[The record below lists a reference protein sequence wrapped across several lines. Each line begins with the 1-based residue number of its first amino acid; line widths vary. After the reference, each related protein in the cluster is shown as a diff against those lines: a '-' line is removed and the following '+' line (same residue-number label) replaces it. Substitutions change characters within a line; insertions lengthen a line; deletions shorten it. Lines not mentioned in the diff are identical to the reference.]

1 MEGRDTAS
9 HAWISELSQG
19 KVVQNT
25 EGPSALMVNGKSLG
39 RVRIYGITVATD
51 DLVVDDGTGSIL
63 VRSFERQWKVSV
75 GEPVLV
81 IGRPRLYEGSLYLLG
96 EIVKKIEPSWLEVRR
111 KIIALPSNESPSS
124 RVLEI
129 VRKRDTGEGA
139 DYEEVIG
146 ELGDKGEELIV
157 HLLATGELFETK
169 PGKLKVL
176 E

>member
-1 MEGRDTAS
+1 MEGRDTAV
-9 HAWISELSQG
+9 HAWVSELAQG
-19 KVVQNT
+19 KVVQKDDA
-25 EGPSALMVNGKSLG
+25 PSTLVVNGKSLA
-39 RVRIYGITVATD
+39 RVRIYGIAVAND
-51 DLVVDDGTGSIL
+51 DLVVDDGTGSVL
-63 VRSFERQWKVSV
+63 VRSFEKSWKVAV
-75 GEPVLV
+75 GEPILV
-81 IGRPRLYEGSLYLLG
+81 IGRPIVYEGELYILG
-96 EIVKKIEPSWLEVRR
+96 ELVKKIEPIWLEVR
-111 KIIALPSNESPSS
+111 KKTESVPSAENPSS

-139 DYEEVIG
+139 DYEGVVG